1 MAAVAE
7 AVQIP
12 LLCKD
17 FIIHEVQIDRAK
29 EAGASVI
36 LLIVAALDI
45 TTLQRLHGYA
55 TSQGLEVLVEVH
67 DAKELETALSINA
80 KLIGVNNRD
89 LRTFDVDLARTEEIA
104 KHFPFNENHVFI
116 SESGIM
122 NAEDAKRAAAAGA
135 SAILVGE
142 SLMRSASVEDSLR
155 SLQVPKGRC
164 AAMTKVKI
172 CGLMEPQHVQAA
184 VEAGADAVGF
194 VFAPSRR
201 RVAIEQAKELARL
214 VPDHVMKVGVFVD
227 AEREELER
235 TFREVPLD
243 FIQYHGGES
252 ADFIKSV
259 GLPSIKAIISAW
271 K

>member
-1 MAAVAE
+1 MTILDKILQTKRLEVKQLLMEERVVSCETMPKRPSLFELLKESNRLEVLSEIKRASPSKGLIADQMDPVEQAKAYENAGAACISVLTDSTFFKGSMDDLAAVAE

-45 TTLQRLHGYA
+45 TTLERLHDYA
-55 TSQGLEVLVEVH
+55 SNQGLEVLVEVH

-155 SLQVPKGRC
+155 SLQVQK
-164 AAMTKVKI
+164 
-172 CGLMEPQHVQAA
+172 
-184 VEAGADAVGF
+184 AG
-194 VFAPSRR
+194 
-201 RVAIEQAKELARL
+201 
-214 VPDHVMKVGVFVD
+214 
-227 AEREELER
+227 
-235 TFREVPLD
+235 VPL
-243 FIQYHGGES
+243 
-252 ADFIKSV
+252 
-259 GLPSIKAIISAW
+259 
-271 K
+271 